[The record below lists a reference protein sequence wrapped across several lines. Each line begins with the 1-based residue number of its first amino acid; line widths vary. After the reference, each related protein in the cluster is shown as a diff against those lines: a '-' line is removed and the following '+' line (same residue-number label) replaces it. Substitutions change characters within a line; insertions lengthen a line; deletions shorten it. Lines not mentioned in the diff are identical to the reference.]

1 MSSPSL
7 ENISPQVISRVS
19 REIREL
25 VRSPPE
31 GVQYVENED
40 DNLGE
45 IFANM
50 SGPEG
55 TPYEGGMFRV
65 KIVLSEDYPAS
76 PPKGYFLTP
85 IFHPNVAEA
94 GDICVN
100 TLKRDWGPK
109 VTMSKILQVVR
120 CLLIVPFPE
129 SALNDEAG
137 RMFMDSYEE
146 YAARARLMTSVHAA
160 TTGGAG
166 GGGGGEEGGGDE
178 AKSQSGESSTGK
190 SNEGAAL
197 TANGSGKVKSVSKGT
212 KKKKKG
218 LNRL

>member
-1 MSSPSL
+1 MMSSPSL

-50 SGPEG
+50 SGPGESAYVAVPVFVMFVAAEG

-109 VTMSKILQVVR
+109 VTMSKIL
-120 CLLIVPFPE
+120 
-129 SALNDEAG
+129 
-137 RMFMDSYEE
+137 
-146 YAARARLMTSVHAA
+146 
-160 TTGGAG
+160 
-166 GGGGGEEGGGDE
+166 
-178 AKSQSGESSTGK
+178 
-190 SNEGAAL
+190 
-197 TANGSGKVKSVSKGT
+197 
-212 KKKKKG
+212 
-218 LNRL
+218 